1 MGYRQLSIEERCEI
15 ARLRAEG
22 ASVREVARRLDR
34 AASTVTRELRRNAS
48 PTGGYRPSVAHDRAW
63 GRRWCGP
70 RLERDEELRADVLGR
85 LRRGCS
91 PEQVAGQL
99 ARAEGRKVISYESV
113 YRFVYGQSTR
123 GKDYGWRRYLPR
135 GKWKRGRRGRK
146 GGSSASFI
154 PLRRPIAE
162 RPLAAADRQT
172 CGHWEA
178 DTMLF
183 GRSGEVVLALH
194 ERHSRLVI
202 AARAPSKAAG
212 PIAET
217 IAGVL
222 GPLPP
227 VFRQTV
233 TFDNGTEFARHH
245 ELHGLGIETFFCD
258 TYSPWQKG
266 GVENAIGRLRRF
278 LPRKTVL
285 ADVSEERFTLIMQT
299 YNNTPRKCLGYRTPA
314 EVFMAQVLH
323 FKCESTFPPSRG

>member
-123 GKDYGWRRYLPR
+123 GKDYGWRRYLPQ

-154 PLRRPIAE
+154 SLRRPIAE
-162 RPLAAADRQT
+162 RPLAAADHQT

-233 TFDNGTEFARHH
+233 TFDNGTEFAVITSSTVWASRPSSA
-245 ELHGLGIETFFCD
+245 TP
-258 TYSPWQKG
+258 TRRG

-323 FKCESTFPPSRG
+323 FKCESTFPLSRV

>member
-70 RLERDEELRADVLGR
+70 RSNGTRSCAPTSSDASAGDVR
-85 LRRGCS
+85 PSRS
-91 PEQVAGQL
+91 PASWP
-99 ARAEGRKVISYESV
+99 GRKAGRSSPMRV
-113 YRFVYGQSTR
+113 STGSSTGSPR
-123 GKDYGWRRYLPR
+123 GGRTMAGDGYLPQ

-154 PLRRPIAE
+154 SLRRPTLSVPS
-162 RPLAAADRQT
+162 RPRTVRPAGTGKRTRCSLGGQ
-172 CGHWEA
+172 
-178 DTMLF
+178 
-183 GRSGEVVLALH
+183 GRWCWPLH

-245 ELHGLGIETFFCD
+245 ELHDRDLLLRHLLAVAEGRGGERD
-258 TYSPWQKG
+258 RAASP
-266 GVENAIGRLRRF
+266 I
-278 LPRKTVL
+278 
-285 ADVSEERFTLIMQT
+285 
-299 YNNTPRKCLGYRTPA
+299 PA
-314 EVFMAQVLH
+314 
-323 FKCESTFPPSRG
+323 P